1 MQEKRDY
8 LLRDIISLRKEL
20 IELEDEKRR
29 RKLALS
35 SNHYYT
41 YYEEGQNSAMDLSS
55 LYFDQ
60 RRPSP
65 LPYWQSGLPDLS
77 NEFRNEQEESKRKE
91 EIHGMDEGD
100 IAD

>member
-8 LLRDIISLRKEL
+8 LLSDIISLRKEL
-20 IELEDEKRR
+20 IELEDERR
-29 RKLALS
+29 RRELALS
-35 SNHYYT
+35 SNHYP
-41 YYEEGQNSAMDLSS
+41 YYGDRENSATEISS
-55 LYFDQ
+55 LYSDH

-77 NEFRNEQEESKRKE
+77 NEFRNEQGESKRKE
-91 EIHGMDEGD
+91 EIHGVDEGD